1 MFTVSKEELGYY
13 HQKVNIQVVWRVV
26 ERLNIKDY
34 GKLENFKEIPEIL
47 GIDGKVFAGHQP
59 KGKFWQ
65 SSATRLLKI
74 SCKTFHRKT
83 YFT

>member
-1 MFTVSKEELGYY
+1 M
-13 HQKVNIQVVWRVV
+13 NIQVVWRVV

-47 GIDGKVFAGHQP
+47 GIDGKVLAGHHQ

-65 SSATRLLKI
+65 SSATSLLKI
-74 SCKTFHRKT
+74 SCKTFHRKI
-83 YFT
+83 YVN

>member
-1 MFTVSKEELGYY
+1 MFTVSKEELDYY

-47 GIDGKVFAGHQP
+47 GTDGKVLASHHP

-65 SSATRLLKI
+65 SFATRLLKI
-74 SCKTFHRKT
+74 SCKIFHRKT
-83 YFT
+83 YVT